1 MSSIKRLIKFF
12 IFLRFSSFSSLCVS
26 GLGNL
31 PSAGGAFAHFTH
43 HTYMVAAL
51 RESPC
56 NKLAQAFVYINLY
69 NFDITIICLVNIA
82 MFRFYL
88 TAIVA
93 YLLLLWTRHMWLS
106 IVSKSLSPFVNP
118 RITAAVVGTVTLHS
132 PCVEVSHA
140 LPLVRLCIGSMVA
153 YCEPCRFWVTRF
165 SVMLPLQLILWDR
178 RESNPRCFL
187 RFCHTA
193 KH

>member
-1 MSSIKRLIKFF
+1 MAWERLAP
-12 IFLRFSSFSSLCVS
+12 V
-26 GLGNL
+26 
-31 PSAGGAFAHFTH
+31 FTH
-43 HTYMVAAL
+43 HIDGGRIKEKPVWKTHTGLMFYI
-51 RESPC
+51 
-56 NKLAQAFVYINLY
+56 FVY

-153 YCEPCRFWVTRF
+153 CCEPCRFWVTRF